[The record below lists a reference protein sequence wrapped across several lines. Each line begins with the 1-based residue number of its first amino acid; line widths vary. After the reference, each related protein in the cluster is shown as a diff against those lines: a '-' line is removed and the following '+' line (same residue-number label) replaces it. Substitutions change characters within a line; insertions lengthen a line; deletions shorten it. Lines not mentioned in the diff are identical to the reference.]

1 MKQKD
6 KLFFVIS
13 TVMLLVM
20 SSYAFSAE
28 PILQETVTSK
38 TENDLKA
45 AETISN
51 LPPSFDLRDYNG
63 ENYVTSVKS
72 QISGTC
78 WTHGAM
84 ASMESNLL
92 MTGIWD
98 EVESDEIGEP
108 NLAEYHLDWWNGF
121 NTFNNDDDPNGPGLE
136 VHYGGDYLV
145 TSAYLSRGEG
155 AVRDIDGQSFN
166 TAPERYDPSYHLYYA
181 HDIEWYT
188 VGENLENLDLIKQK
202 VMDEGAIGTCLAYGS
217 ASLYNYTHYYRG
229 GDDPNHAVAIV
240 GWDDT
245 KETLAPEPGAWLIK
259 NSWGSGWGLD
269 GYFWISYYDAH
280 AGLHPEMGAVSF
292 QDVQPFSYDHIY
304 YHDYHGW
311 RDTKEDCVE
320 AFNAFTAEDDQPISA
335 VSFYTAEDDV
345 EYEIIIYDSYK
356 YGELES
362 PLFSQT
368 GIIEYTGFHTIEL
381 PELVWLNSG
390 DDFYVYLSL
399 SKGGQPYDCT
409 SEIPVL
415 LGTLAMGTT
424 VRSNAQLGQSFYKDE
439 SGEWVDLTTF
449 DDSANFCIKTLV
461 PKQSDLVT
469 NGKITINN
477 ARPGSTVETQITIQN
492 QGESFSNLKW
502 KISEFPDW
510 GDWQFSD
517 YAGDMCY
524 PENGEIVIDVT
535 IEIPNDKDTEF
546 EGDIIISNEQFDD
559 DSESISVSI
568 STHQTSWFK
577 LLLQLLEEKFQHF
590 VELIS
595 SIAIQ

>member
-6 KLFFVIS
+6 KLFFVIA
-13 TVMLLVM
+13 TVLFLVM

-28 PILQETVTSK
+28 PILTDNVTWIAEK
-38 TENDLKA
+38 ELKA
-45 AETISN
+45 AETSSN

-63 ENYVTSVKS
+63 ENFVTSVKS
-72 QISGTC
+72 QMGGTC

-84 ASMESNLL
+84 SSMESNLL
-92 MTGIWD
+92 MTGLWD
-98 EVESDEIGEP
+98 MVEEEDLGEP

-121 NTFNNDDDPNGPGLE
+121 NTFNNDDNQDGPGLE

-145 TSAYLSRGEG
+145 TSAYLTRGEG
-155 AVRDIDGQSFN
+155 AVRDVDGQSFN

-181 HDIEWYT
+181 PDIEWYT
-188 VGENLENLDLIKQK
+188 VGEDLENLDLIKQK
-202 VMDEGAIGTCLAYGS
+202 VMEEGAIGTCMAYGS

-259 NSWGSGWGLD
+259 NSWGAGWGLD

-280 AGLHPEMGAVSF
+280 AGVHPEMGAVSF
-292 QDVQPFSYDHIY
+292 QDVQPYSYDHIY

-320 AFNAFTAEDDQPISA
+320 AFNAFTARESESLSA
-335 VSFYTAEDDV
+335 VSFYTAKDNV
-345 EYEIIIYDSYK
+345 EYEVIIYDSYA
-356 YGELES
+356 YGELKN
-362 PLFSQT
+362 PLASKT
-368 GIIEYTGFHTIEL
+368 GVMQYRGFHTVDL
-381 PELVWLNSG
+381 PELVSLSSG
-390 DDFYVYLSL
+390 NDFYVYLSL
-399 SKGGQPYDCT
+399 SDGGQPYDCT
-409 SEIPVL
+409 SQIPVL

-424 VRSNAQLGQSFYKDE
+424 VKSDAHPGQSFYKDE

-449 DDSANFCIKTLV
+449 DESANFCIKALV

-477 ARPGSTVETQITIQN
+477 AHPGSTIDTQIIIQN
-492 QGESFSNLKW
+492 QGESFSNLNW
-502 KISEFPDW
+502 KITEFPDW
-510 GDWQFSD
+510 GDWQFSE
-517 YAGDMCY
+517 YTGDMCY
-524 PENGEIVIDVT
+524 PESGELVIDVT
-535 IEIPNDKDTEF
+535 IEIPEEENMEF
-546 EGDIIISNEQFDD
+546 EGEIIISNEQFDD
-559 DSESISVSI
+559 DFESIPVSI

-577 LLLQLLEEKFQHF
+577 LLLQLLAEKYPAFMEF
-590 VELIS
+590 IELIMLG
-595 SIAIQ
+595 